1 MRSIVLDTETDFPG
15 WRRAARALAL
25 EGVAPEDALWSVSEP
40 TDLFAAPALDASPPA
55 GTFSVPRALVDLAE
69 IAIQARDAE
78 RFALLY
84 RLVWRAHHGEKHL
97 LEDAADPQVQRVQ
110 RLAQAVRRDTHKMRA
125 FVRFREVRD
134 TGGLGPSPA
143 PVDDAQDDGAH
154 DAPVRAP
161 AADFAPPGLHEAPG
175 PAPSPA
181 PRAASAADP
190 VRAGSSREGVLAA
203 IAARPAGEPAPARY
217 VAWFEPDHFIV
228 EANAPFFVRRF
239 ATMQWSILTPDRCAH
254 WDGEALTFT
263 PGADRSQL
271 PDDDALA
278 EYWRVYFSSI
288 FNPARLKVGA
298 MTSEM
303 PRKYWKNLPEAAAIP
318 GLIRDAQSRTEQM
331 VEHPTLSPH
340 RDRKMPRIAAAAP
353 ADAQPAT
360 AAHLS
365 GDLVALATEAAACRR
380 CPLWE
385 PATQTVFGEGPAD
398 ARLMFVGEQ
407 PGDQEDLAGRPFI
420 GPAGQLFDR
429 ALAEAGID
437 RTAVYVT
444 NSVKHFK
451 FEARGRRRIHVKPGV
466 TEINA
471 CNVWLQAERAAIRPA
486 LTVALGATAAR
497 AVLGRTVTIG
507 RERSRPI
514 ALDGNAQAFV
524 TVHPSYLLRL
534 PDEDAKAREYAA
546 FVEDLKHAAS
556 LLA

>member
-25 EGVAPEDALWSVSEP
+25 EGVAPEDAVWSVAEAA
-40 TDLFAAPALDASPPA
+40 DLFAAPPPDAPPPA
-55 GTFSVPRALVDLAE
+55 GTFSVSRALVDLAE
-69 IAIQARDAE
+69 CAIQARDAE

-134 TGGLGPSPA
+134 TGGLGPSPVV
-143 PVDDAQDDGAH
+143 PDDAPDEA
-154 DAPVRAP
+154 AP
-161 AADFAPPGLHEAPG
+161 ADPARAGLHEASIV
-175 PAPSPA
+175 APSPA
-181 PRAASAADP
+181 ARAPASGAIASSATESPADL
-190 VRAGSSREGVLAA
+190 LAA
-203 IAARPAGEPAPARY
+203 IDARPAGALAPARY

-254 WDGEALTFT
+254 WDGETLSFT

-278 EYWRVYFSSI
+278 EYWRAYFSSI
-288 FNPARLKVGA
+288 FNPARLKIGA

-331 VEHPTLSPH
+331 VERPTISPPKE
-340 RDRKMPRIAAAAP
+340 RKMPKVPASAP
-353 ADAQPAT
+353 ADAAPAT
-360 AAHLS
+360 AGHLS
-365 GDLVALATEAAACRR
+365 GDLVSLATEAAACRR

-420 GPAGQLFDR
+420 GPAGQMFDR

-451 FEARGRRRIHVKPGV
+451 FEPRGKRRIHVKPG
-466 TEINA
+466 TAEINA

-534 PDEDAKAREYAA
+534 PDEESKAREYAA